1 MTGMDPVFALTQRIA
16 APFLRL
22 SLGLILLW
30 IGALKFV
37 DPSPVV
43 GLLQGSLPFLA
54 LPAFVY
60 LLGVLEVIAALLLF
74 GNAYVRYVGFGVMAL
89 FAGTLTIFLIAPGLT
104 YGDAGFPRLTLV
116 GQFLLKD
123 LVLFAT
129 AVALVAADSARVATR
144 MRPDAPMAAPM
155 AGMVEA
161 H

>member
-1 MTGMDPVFALTQRIA
+1 MDAVFALAQRIA
-16 APFLRL
+16 APFLRI
-22 SLGLILLW
+22 SLGLILFW

-43 GLLQGSLPFLA
+43 GLLRGSLPFLA
-54 LPAFVY
+54 FPAFVY
-60 LLGVLEVIAALLLF
+60 LLGVLEVSAALLLF
-74 GNAYVRYVGFGVMAL
+74 ANVSVRYVGFGAMAL
-89 FAGTLTIFLIAPGLT
+89 FAGTLTIFLVAPSVT

-123 LVLFAT
+123 LVLFAS
-129 AVALVAADSARVATR
+129 AVSLVAVDSARVA
-144 MRPDAPMAAPM
+144 MRVRTDAPAAPV